1 MANNKKKEE
10 IVNIEGVKEIP
21 EDAEVVEEVKIE
33 TSDNDEV
40 SEEVVQAVAQ
50 AIDDFA
56 KEENKEVEEVVNDI
70 LEEAKEDAGEYTG
83 DLRGFKTLA
92 EAKNYPNTPEFQK
105 LDIGCRTEYV
115 NWLKSITKED

>member
-1 MANNKKKEE
+1 MSKKEKDIEVVSVKGVKEVPENEE
-10 IVNIEGVKEIP
+10 IV
-21 EDAEVVEEVKIE
+21 
-33 TSDNDEV
+33 DEV
-40 SEEVVQAVAQ
+40 SEEVVQAVAEGIVEQ
-50 AIDDFA
+50 A
-56 KEENKEVEEVVNDI
+56 EEDNKKVEEIVNEI
-70 LEEAKEDAGEYTG
+70 IEEANEEYTG